1 MAILK
6 AKEAAKLNMN
16 EIQNK
21 LKDLRIELI
30 KAQAANK
37 KGGKTSIREVRKTIA
52 RLLTFET
59 KINKTQPKTETKKTE
74 TKIKNKV
81 EAKK

>member
-16 EIQNK
+16 ELQNK

-59 KINKTQPKTETKKTE
+59 KINKTQPKTEIKTKNENKTK
-74 TKIKNKV
+74 TGV
-81 EAKK
+81 KK